1 MKRPQRRL
9 DTVPPELAKQLRTV
23 AAVSV
28 TVAVTIGVMASWD
41 QLFPIPA
48 ERLVKVYRVHGCTCV
63 FDWAK
68 TLEAAGF
75 TVKMVEL
82 NSLQRVR
89 SSMHVPEKLKGCH
102 VANYLGYFVEGHV
115 APQALHKLARE
126 HPSAIGVVTAAS
138 VEAAF
143 DGTRLPDDEHCPVY
157 AMAADAKL
165 RLWFDP
171 QRHVVQSSAVSLGG
185 P

>member
-1 MKRPQRRL
+1 MKPSPMRAN
-9 DTVPPELAKQLRTV
+9 TVPPELAKQLRIV

-48 ERLVKVYRVHGCTCV
+48 ERLVKVYRVHGCTCA

-89 SSMHVPEKLKGCH
+89 GSMHVPEKLKGCH

-143 DGTRLPDDEHCPVY
+143 DGTRPPDDEHCPVY
-157 AMAADAKL
+157 VMAADAKL
-165 RLWFDP
+165 KLWFDP
-171 QRHVVQSSAVSLGG
+171 PHDVVRTSAVTLRS